1 MGTNSASGARAPL
14 TTKCTFISA
23 NQELPK
29 TGTWVDKKADAELVH
44 IQLSINFKFIKKNP
58 PTVWALFSVFK
69 KRVNYIPASNIK
81 SCNVQ
86 IKISVYFFLRYLLL
100 LSNVSFQENNSSYSM
115 FYSIKHTCMS
125 EGTHIC

>member
-44 IQLSINFKFIKKNP
+44 IQLSINFRFIKEK
-58 PTVWALFSVFK
+58 TTDSMGSIFSYET
-69 KRVNYIPASNIK
+69 RE
-81 SCNVQ
+81 
-86 IKISVYFFLRYLLL
+86 L
-100 LSNVSFQENNSSYSM
+100 
-115 FYSIKHTCMS
+115 HTCVDQ
-125 EGTHIC
+125 

>member
-44 IQLSINFKFIKKNP
+44 IQLSINFRFIKKKTTNSMGSI
-58 PTVWALFSVFK
+58 FSVYEA
-69 KRVNYIPASNIK
+69 RE
-81 SCNVQ
+81 
-86 IKISVYFFLRYLLL
+86 L
-100 LSNVSFQENNSSYSM
+100 
-115 FYSIKHTCMS
+115 HTCV
-125 EGTHIC
+125 EH

>member
-1 MGTNSASGARAPL
+1 MNKFYGHKLCLGRSGATDNKMYIYQPYQRLELGL
-14 TTKCTFISA
+14 TRKQTQSLYIYSYQSISDS
-23 NQELPK
+23 L
-29 TGTWVDKKADAELVH
+29 KK
-44 IQLSINFKFIKKNP
+44 P
-58 PTVWALFSVFK
+58 PTVWALFSVFM

>member
-44 IQLSINFKFIKKNP
+44 IQLSINFRFIKK
-58 PTVWALFSVFK
+58 TTDSMGSIFSYET
-69 KRVNYIPASNIK
+69 RE
-81 SCNVQ
+81 
-86 IKISVYFFLRYLLL
+86 L
-100 LSNVSFQENNSSYSM
+100 
-115 FYSIKHTCMS
+115 HTCVDQ
-125 EGTHIC
+125 

>member
-44 IQLSINFKFIKKNP
+44 IQLSINFRFIKKNHQQYG
-58 PTVWALFSVFK
+58 LM